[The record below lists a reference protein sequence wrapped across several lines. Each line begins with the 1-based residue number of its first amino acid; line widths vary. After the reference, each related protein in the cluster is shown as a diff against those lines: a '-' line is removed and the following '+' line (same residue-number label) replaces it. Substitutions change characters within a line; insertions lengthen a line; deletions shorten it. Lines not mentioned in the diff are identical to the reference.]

1 MDRIKVLICGL
12 GAMGGAIYSHLITLP
27 NLSVLGYD
35 IYQPCMDK
43 LMSSDDMQEKINT
56 LRDVN
61 EQFKG

>member
-1 MDRIKVLICGL
+1 
-12 GAMGGAIYSHLITLP
+12 MGGAIYSHLITLP